1 MFEMRQEV
9 CWLIYI
15 PRLSPLSAS
24 TDPLG
29 CDYPCLRKVI
39 TLSCHALYLLREFP
53 LPEKHHR
60 IIPRTVRK
68 NFLANE
74 ASSFCPNLCT
84 GTTLWLVFRSP
95 ASSSTTDLVSC
106 LPSRGR
112 SALSFT
118 TKDYDTKSARCKRNI
133 FQTDPLTVTVNLAN
147 PLAAEAED
155 VTQSNH
161 GKKAQIAVEG
171 LESSCFTAKF
181 VA

>member
-74 ASSFCPNLCT
+74 ASSFCLNLCT
-84 GTTLWLVFRSP
+84 GATLRLAFTRSYVSHS
-95 ASSSTTDLVSC
+95 ATDLANC
-106 LPSRGR
+106 LPKRER
-112 SALSFT
+112 SSFSFSFT

-133 FQTDPLTVTVNLAN
+133 FQTDPLPTTASSAKLLAGI
-147 PLAAEAED
+147 PYF
-155 VTQSNH
+155 H
-161 GKKAQIAVEG
+161 G
-171 LESSCFTAKF
+171 L
-181 VA
+181 